1 MNCPSCQTKSKV
13 IGIKSNKNSIY
24 RMRVCSN
31 CDKKF
36 NSVEKLLL
44 KNITVIKSDRRREN
58 FDENKIHKSLV
69 VATSKR
75 PIPTNAI
82 DAVVQDI
89 IETINNSE
97 KNEVTSRLISKMV
110 ISHLSRLD
118 LIAYVRYAS
127 SYQDFIS
134 INEMS
139 RELEAL
145 SSNPE
150 YQQEQQQLFSEN
162 YI

>member
-1 MNCPSCQTKSKV
+1 MNCPSCQAKSKV

-24 RMRVCSN
+24 RMRACSH

-36 NSVEKLLL
+36 NSVEKILI
-44 KNITVIKSDRRREN
+44 KNIKIIKKDGRREN
-58 FDENKIHKSLV
+58 FSENKIKNSLII
-69 VATSKR
+69 ATSKR

-82 DAVVQDI
+82 DAIIQDI
-89 IETINNSE
+89 IQTINNSE
-97 KNEVTSRLISKMV
+97 KNEITSKLISKMV

-118 LIAYVRYAS
+118 LISYVRYAS

-134 INEMS
+134 IDEMS
-139 RELEAL
+139 KELEAL

-150 YQQEQQQLFSEN
+150 YQQEQQQLFSES

>member
-1 MNCPSCQTKSKV
+1 
-13 IGIKSNKNSIY
+13 
-24 RMRVCSN
+24 
-31 CDKKF
+31 
-36 NSVEKLLL
+36 
-44 KNITVIKSDRRREN
+44 
-58 FDENKIHKSLV
+58 
-69 VATSKR
+69 
-75 PIPTNAI
+75 
-82 DAVVQDI
+82 
-89 IETINNSE
+89 
-97 KNEVTSRLISKMV
+97 MV

-118 LIAYVRYAS
+118 LISYVRYAS

-150 YQQEQQQLFSEN
+150 YQQEQQKLFSEN

>member
-1 MNCPSCQTKSKV
+1 MLP
-13 IGIKSNKNSIY
+13 
-24 RMRVCSN
+24 
-31 CDKKF
+31 
-36 NSVEKLLL
+36 LLIATEPVL
-44 KNITVIKSDRRREN
+44 
-58 FDENKIHKSLV
+58 
-69 VATSKR
+69 ATSKR
-75 PIPTNAI
+75 PIPSNAI
-82 DAVVQDI
+82 NAVVQDI

-118 LIAYVRYAS
+118 LISYVRYAS

-150 YQQEQQQLFSEN
+150 YQQEQQKLFSEN